1 MLDILR
7 KNAQSWMVKVLF
19 GLIVIVF
26 VFWGVGSFRSG
37 DRSVVAI
44 VNDTPILVREYLE
57 AYERTIQALQQQNP
71 SLKAEDLKRLGI
83 KERVLDQLIDA
94 RLISEKANAWGVSIS
109 PAELMAE
116 IGTLPAFQNE
126 ARRFDPERYKAI
138 LHENRLT
145 PHRFETDFTGV
156 MLMERMREYVQSSS
170 QIAESQ
176 ARDFFEFAMEKLRM
190 DYVLFSAQD
199 YLERVEPT
207 EEQIGAY
214 YQSRQDEF
222 AVAERI
228 AVRHVLLTPRT
239 TASLQNVSPEEVQAY
254 YEANKAA
261 FLQEEQVKARHIL
274 IKVDQAAPQAL
285 VEKALKQIGSLR
297 QEIAKGGDFAQLA
310 RNHSE
315 DPGSMNGGDLG
326 WFSRGQMVEEFENAA
341 FALEPG
347 KVSEPVRT
355 LFGFHLIKVEDR
367 KKERTLSLEEASET
381 IRMQLAEEKAVEG
394 LTDLLDQIMVQV
406 ATGKDIEAAAA
417 SVGLKS
423 ARTQPFSRQDG
434 PRDLPLRS
442 EDVAA
447 LFDLPEGKV
456 TDSPF
461 LVEDGYLLAEKVE
474 VQPRKVKTLDEVRA
488 VVVQRLK
495 LEAAMKIARE
505 EADKALRR
513 VGSGASDPGHPVK
526 STEPF
531 ARGGIIPEMGAN
543 PELAQALFSASGTQW
558 LPKTY
563 EVDGGVVLSKPGERI
578 RPTEEEWEQQKSF
591 WISSLKELRADEL
604 FRSFLE
610 NLRKEAQIEVV
621 NPEYLRYSS

>member
-37 DRSVVAI
+37 DRTVVAM
-44 VNDTPILVREYLE
+44 VNDAPILVRDYLE

-71 SLKAEDLKRLGI
+71 SLRAEDLKRFGV

-94 RLISEKANAWGVSIS
+94 KLISEKAGAWGVSIS

-126 ARRFDPERYKAI
+126 SRRFDPERYKAI
-138 LHENRLT
+138 LQENRLT
-145 PHRFETDFTGV
+145 PHRFETDFTSV
-156 MLMERMREYVQSSS
+156 MLMDRMREYVQSSS
-170 QIAESQ
+170 RVHESQ
-176 ARDFFEFAMEKLRM
+176 ARDFFDFALEKLSM
-190 DYVLFSAQD
+190 DYVLFSAQE
-199 YLERVEPT
+199 YLDRVDPT
-207 EEQIGAY
+207 EEQIGSY
-214 YQSRQDEF
+214 YQSNQDQF

-228 AVRHVLLTPRT
+228 AVRHLLLTPRT
-239 TASLQNVSPEEVQAY
+239 TASLQKVSPEEVQAY

-261 FLQEEQVKARHIL
+261 FLQEEQVRARHIL

-285 VEKALKQIGSLR
+285 VEKALKQIDSLR

-310 RNHSE
+310 RKHSE

-326 WFSRGQMVEEFENAA
+326 WFSRGQMVEEFENVA

-367 KKERTLSLEEASET
+367 RQERTLSLEEVSET
-381 IRMQLAEEKAVEG
+381 IRGQLAEEKAIEG
-394 LTDLLDQIMVQV
+394 LTDLLDQVMVQV
-406 ATGKDIEAAAA
+406 ATGKDLEAAAA

-434 PRDLPLRS
+434 PRDLPLRP
-442 EDVAA
+442 EDVAI

-456 TDSPF
+456 TESPF
-461 LVEDGYLLAEKVE
+461 VVEDGYLLAQKVE
-474 VQPRKVKTLDEVRA
+474 VQPRRVKPLDEVRA

-495 LEAAMKIARE
+495 QEEAMKIARE
-505 EADKALRR
+505 EADKALAR
-513 VGSGASDPGHPVK
+513 VSSGATDPGHPVK

-531 ARGGIIPEMGAN
+531 ARGGIIPEMGTN
-543 PELAQALFSASGTQW
+543 PELAQALFSASGNQW

-563 EVDGGVVLSKPGERI
+563 EVDGGVVLSRPGERVL
-578 RPTEEEWEQQKSF
+578 PKDEEWEQQKSF

-610 NLRKEAQIEVV
+610 NLRKEAKIEIV
-621 NPEYLRYSS
+621 NPEYLRYPS